1 MLTQHSP
8 PPAPAPEAHP
18 EAHPNAPPADY
29 PVRILRENIA
39 DFPEF
44 QTTAHWT
51 DGVEMILVRA
61 GRMRIVING
70 RDILARA
77 DDFLLI
83 PPRRIYSF
91 HAIDGERCDYI
102 YILFGE
108 DVFTSSKFVR
118 DHFINLVLFNRNRD
132 CYHTENNELLNRL
145 VTAMYD
151 LGERREESLQLDVIG
166 HIHCLLSAVYVL
178 FLPEMTKK
186 GEGHDEMIVLL
197 RRMMN
202 YVYRHFDEK
211 ISIGDIAASVR
222 VSKSTC
228 FALFRKYAGQSPNSF
243 VNDYRLTVAQHL
255 LRNSRDSIA
264 EVAFSCGF
272 AHQSYFTELFSRK
285 FGCTPLQYRKRRE
298 AEPAEA

>member
-1 MLTQHSP
+1 MQPTHSP
-8 PPAPAPEAHP
+8 PPARPAPEAP
-18 EAHPNAPPADY
+18 ATPLQPPADY
-29 PVRILRENIA
+29 PVSIIRENIA

-51 DGVEMILVRA
+51 DGVEMILVRE
-61 GRMRIVING
+61 GRMRIVLNG

-108 DVFTSSKFVR
+108 DVFTSSRFIVDAFV
-118 DHFINLVLFNRNRD
+118 NQVLSNSRRD
-132 CYHTENNELLNRL
+132 CYHIENNGPLNRL
-145 VTAMYD
+145 VRRIHE
-151 LGERREESLQLDVIG
+151 LGEKREAGYQLDVIG
-166 HIHCLLSAVYVL
+166 HIHCLLSLLYTL
-178 FLPEMTKK
+178 YLPEMTR
-186 GEGHDEMIVLL
+186 ENDGHDETLALL

-202 YVYRHFDEK
+202 HVYRHFDEK
-211 ISIGDIAASVR
+211 ITINDIAASGR

-228 FALFRKYAGQSPNSF
+228 FSLFRKYAGQSPNSF

-285 FGCTPLQYRKRRE
+285 FGCTPLQYRKRQE